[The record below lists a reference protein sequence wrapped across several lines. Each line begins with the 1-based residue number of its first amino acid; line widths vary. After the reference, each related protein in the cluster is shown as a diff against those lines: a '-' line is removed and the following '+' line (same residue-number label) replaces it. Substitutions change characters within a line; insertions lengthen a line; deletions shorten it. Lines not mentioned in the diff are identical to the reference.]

1 MKRRIPLEKIRN
13 IGIAAHIDA
22 GKTTTTE
29 RILFYSGKIHRVGEV
44 HEGSATMD
52 WMEQEQERGIT
63 ITSAATTCYWRD
75 HEVNIID
82 TPGHVDFTVEVER
95 SLRVLDGV
103 IAVFCA
109 VGGVQPQSETVW
121 RQANKYGVPRIVYI
135 NKMDRLGADF
145 FEVVRKIR
153 DRLGANAV
161 PIQIPIGAESDFRGY
176 VDLIRMKARIYK
188 DELGKEYDDVDIP
201 EEMMGQAAEY
211 REKLLEACADV
222 DDSIMEKFL
231 EGEEISTESI
241 VSVIRQGTLDS
252 TIVPVLCGSSF
263 KNKGVQALMDA
274 VVDFLPSPLDI
285 GPVKGVNPDTGEEL
299 TRKPDD
305 AEPFT
310 ALAFKIMSDPYVG
323 RLTYIRVYSGRL
335 EKSAQVLVCY
345 RDPQTNEFVKRKER
359 VGRILRMHANS
370 REDVDE
376 ALTGDIVGVIGLNDV
391 TTGNTVCAPSD
402 PIVLEAIRFP
412 DPVISIAIEPK
423 SKSDQE
429 KLSQSLHRLAQEDP
443 TFRISTNEE
452 TGQTII
458 SGMGELHLEII
469 VDRLGRE
476 FGVNANQ
483 GRPMVAYK
491 ETPRT
496 HAKGEGKFI
505 RQTGGSGQYGHVVL
519 EIEPLPVGAGFQF
532 ENAIVGGVI
541 PKDYIP
547 AVEKGVREAM
557 ESGVLAGYPVVD
569 VKVRLVDGSYHEVD
583 SSEIAFKQAAILAFR
598 DAMQKANPALKEPV
612 MHVEVTTPEEYLGEV
627 IGDINSRRGRIE
639 GTEPAP
645 GGVQVVKAHVPLA
658 ELFGY
663 VTALRSLSQGRAAP
677 NVTPSHYEEVPQNVA
692 QEIINKTHGHMTK

>member
-1 MKRRIPLEKIRN
+1 MKRRIPLEQVRN

-44 HEGSATMD
+44 HEGAATMD

-121 RQANKYGVPRIVYI
+121 RQANKYGVPRIVYV

-145 FEVVRKIR
+145 FDVVTKIR
-153 DRLGANAV
+153 QRLGANAV
-161 PIQIPIGAESDFRGY
+161 PIQIPIGAESAFQGY
-176 VDLIRMKARIYK
+176 VDLVRMRARVYR
-188 DELGKEYDDVDIP
+188 DEMGKEYEDGDVP
-201 EEMMGQAAEY
+201 EEMVTLAAEY
-211 REKLLEACADV
+211 REKLLEACSDV

-231 EGEEISTESI
+231 EGEDITVEQIQSAL
-241 VSVIRQGTLDS
+241 RRGTLES

-274 VVDFLPSPLDI
+274 VVDYLPSPLDI
-285 GPVKGVNPDTGEEL
+285 GPVTGMHPDTGEQL
-299 TRKPDD
+299 TRLPEDS
-305 AEPFT
+305 EPFT

-335 EKSAQVLVCY
+335 DKSGQVLVCY
-345 RDPQTNEFVKRKER
+345 RDPQTNAFVKRKER

-376 ALTGDIVGVIGLNDV
+376 CSTGDIVGVIGLSDV
-391 TTGNTVCAPSD
+391 TTGHTICNAAH
-402 PIVLEAIRFP
+402 PIVLESIKFP
-412 DPVISIAIEPK
+412 EPVISIAIGPR

-429 KLSQSLHRLAQEDP
+429 KLSQSLSRLAQEDP

-476 FGVNANQ
+476 FGVSANQ

-491 ETPRT
+491 ETVRT
-496 HAKGEGKFI
+496 HARAEGKFI

-519 EIEPLPVGAGFQF
+519 EIEPLPVGSGFEF
-532 ENAIVGGVI
+532 ESKVVGGVI
-541 PKDYIP
+541 PKEYIP
-547 AVEKGVREAM
+547 AVEKGIREAM
-557 ESGVLAGYPVVD
+557 ESGVVAGYPVVD

-583 SSEIAFKQAAILAFR
+583 SSEIAFKQAAIIAFR
-598 DAMQKANPALKEPV
+598 ETMKKANPALK
-612 MHVEVTTPEEYLGEV
+612 VEVTTPEEYLGDV

-639 GTEPAP
+639 GTESGP
-645 GGVQVVKAHVPLA
+645 GGVQVVKALVPLA

-663 VTALRSLSQGRAAP
+663 VTALRSLTQGRAAP

-692 QEIINKTHGHMTK
+692 QEIINKTHGHMTN